1 MNFFFI
7 PFVLEAAA
15 LLTARSRPSHIG
27 KLCSWGLEHLS
38 PRRNTNYFGYLFGV
52 LLAISLSFTATVSA
66 HGDEHDE
73 DAEHQHAEPAK
84 GPHGGRLLTQDGF
97 ALEVTIYETEVEPE
111 LRLYLYQNAEPIKT
125 TEAKLQV
132 TLQRLGAPAEL
143 IQFSPELDYWMG
155 DTVIREPHSFAVEV
169 SASYQGKNYQWHY
182 DSFEGRTALSA
193 RSVEKAG
200 IKLEQTQPGQIHTQL
215 HLFGVVAPVPE
226 QQYQLGAAYAG
237 VVQQLAVKVGDKV
250 SKGQLV
256 AIVQNPTSLKNY
268 SVLAPA
274 AGEVTA
280 KYVSVGTKVSEQP
293 IVEISDFSSVYVEMS
308 AFPSDTEQL
317 QPGQKFLVQDLH
329 GHQAAVS
336 QISYIA
342 PQMTGG
348 HIARARGVL
357 ANPDGHW
364 RPGMHVKTD
373 VTVAT
378 VDAPLVIKKS
388 ALQLWNG
395 KTVIFIKVGD
405 EFEIRMPELG
415 RADDTQVEVLSGVPL
430 GVQYAT
436 TNSFILKADV
446 MKSGASHDH

>member
-1 MNFFFI
+1 MNFFRFI
-7 PFVLEAAA
+7 SVLM
-15 LLTARSRPSHIG
+15 
-27 KLCSWGLEHLS
+27 
-38 PRRNTNYFGYLFGV
+38 
-52 LLAISLSFTATVSA
+52 LAISLSFTAIVHA

-73 DAEHQHAEPAK
+73 EAEHQHAEPAK
-84 GPHGGRLLTQDGF
+84 GPHGGRLLSQDDF

-111 LRLYLYQNAEPIKT
+111 LRVYLYQNGEPIKT
-125 TEAKLQV
+125 SELKLQV
-132 TLQRLGAPAEL
+132 TLQRLGEPAEL
-143 IQFSPELDYWMG
+143 INFNPELDYWLG
-155 DTVIREPHSFAVEV
+155 DTVIREPHSFEVEI
-169 SASYQGKNYQWHY
+169 SASYQGKKFEWHY
-182 DSFEGRTALSA
+182 DSFEGRTELSA
-193 RSVEKAG
+193 RSIEKAG
-200 IKLEQTQPGQIHTQL
+200 IELQQTQAGQIHTQL

-226 QQYQLGAAYAG
+226 QQYQVGAAYAG

-250 SKGQLV
+250 TKGQLL
-256 AIVQNPTSLKNY
+256 ATVQNPVSLKNY
-268 SVLAPA
+268 SVFAPA

-293 IVEISDFSSVYVEMS
+293 IVEISDFSSVYIEMS

-317 QPGQKFLVQDLH
+317 KLGQEFLVKDLH
-329 GHQAAVS
+329 GHQSAVS

-378 VDAPLVIKKS
+378 VDAALVIKKS
-388 ALQLWNG
+388 ALQLWHG

-405 EFEIRMPELG
+405 VFEIRMPELG

-436 TNSFILKADV
+436 SNSFILKADV

>member
-1 MNFFFI
+1 MNISRFLSI
-7 PFVLEAAA
+7 LCLSSALFV
-15 LLTARSRPSHIG
+15 TAPVFASG
-27 KLCSWGLEHLS
+27 EH
-38 PRRNTNYFGYLFGV
+38 
-52 LLAISLSFTATVSA
+52 
-66 HGDEHDE
+66 HEDEHGH
-73 DAEHQHAEPAK
+73 AEAEPAK
-84 GPHGGRLLTQDGF
+84 GPHGGRLLTQDDF

-111 LRLYLYQNAEPIKT
+111 LRLYLYQNGEPIKT
-125 TEAKLQV
+125 SELKLQV
-132 TLQRLGAPAEL
+132 TLQRLGEQAEL
-143 IQFSPELDYWMG
+143 VNFSPELDYWLG
-155 DTVIREPHSFAVEV
+155 DTVIREPHSFEVEI
-169 SASYQGKNYQWHY
+169 SASYQGKNFEWHY
-182 DSFEGRTALSA
+182 DSFEGRTELSE
-193 RSVEKAG
+193 RSVQKAG
-200 IKLEQTQPGQIHTQL
+200 IELQQTQPGQIHTQL

-226 QQYQLGAAYAG
+226 QQYQVGAAYAG

-250 SKGQLV
+250 AKGQLL
-256 AIVQNPTSLKNY
+256 ATVQNPVSLKNY
-268 SVLAPA
+268 NVFAPA
-274 AGEVTA
+274 SGEVTA

-293 IVEISDFSSVYVEMS
+293 IVEISDFSSIYIEMS

-317 QPGQKFLVQDLH
+317 KLGQEFLVKDLH
-329 GHQAAVS
+329 GHQSAVS

-378 VDAPLVIKKS
+378 VDAALVIKKS

-405 EFEIRMPELG
+405 VFEIRMPELG

>member
-1 MNFFFI
+1 MNISAFFSI
-7 PFVLEAAA
+7 LCLSAA
-15 LLTARSRPSHIG
+15 LLVATPVVASG
-27 KLCSWGLEHLS
+27 EH
-38 PRRNTNYFGYLFGV
+38 
-52 LLAISLSFTATVSA
+52 
-66 HGDEHDE
+66 HEDEHG
-73 DAEHQHAEPAK
+73 HAEAEAAK
-84 GPHGGRLLTQDGF
+84 GPHGGRLLTQDDF

-111 LRLYLYQNAEPIKT
+111 LRVYLYQNDEPVKT
-125 TEAKLQV
+125 TELKLQV
-132 TLQRLGAPAEL
+132 RLQRLGEPAEL
-143 IQFSPELDYWMG
+143 VNFSPELDYWLG
-155 DTVIREPHSFAVEV
+155 DTVIREPHSFEVEI
-169 SASYQGKNYQWHY
+169 STSYQGKNFEWHY
-182 DSFEGRTALSA
+182 DSFEGRTGLSE
-193 RSVEKAG
+193 RSVQKAG
-200 IKLEQTQPGQIHTQL
+200 IELQQTQAGQIHTQL

-226 QQYQLGAAYAG
+226 QQYQVGAAYAG

-250 SKGQLV
+250 TKGQLL
-256 AIVQNPTSLKNY
+256 ATVQNPVSLKNY
-268 SVLAPA
+268 SVFAPA

-280 KYVSVGTKVSEQP
+280 KYVSVGTKISEQP
-293 IVEISDFSSVYVEMS
+293 IVEISDFSSVYIEMS

-317 QPGQKFLVQDLH
+317 KLGQEFLVKDLH

-378 VDAPLVIKKS
+378 VDAALVIKKS

-405 EFEIRMPELG
+405 VFEIRMPELG
-415 RADDTQVEVLSGVPL
+415 RADDSQVEVLSGVPL

>member
-1 MNFFFI
+1 MNFFRFI
-7 PFVLEAAA
+7 SVLM
-15 LLTARSRPSHIG
+15 
-27 KLCSWGLEHLS
+27 
-38 PRRNTNYFGYLFGV
+38 
-52 LLAISLSFTATVSA
+52 LAISLSFTAIVHA

-73 DAEHQHAEPAK
+73 EAEHQHAEAAK
-84 GPHGGRLLTQDGF
+84 GPHGGRLLTQDDF

-111 LRLYLYQNAEPIKT
+111 LRVYLYQNGEPIKT
-125 TEAKLQV
+125 SELKLQV
-132 TLQRLGAPAEL
+132 TLQRLGEPAEL
-143 IQFSPELDYWMG
+143 INFSPELDYWLG
-155 DTVIREPHSFAVEV
+155 DTVIREPHSFEVEI
-169 SASYQGKNYQWHY
+169 SASYQGKNFEWHY
-182 DSFEGRTALSA
+182 DSFEGRTGLSE
-193 RSVEKAG
+193 RSVQKAG
-200 IKLEQTQPGQIHTQL
+200 IELQQTQPGQIHTQL

-226 QQYQLGAAYAG
+226 QQYQVGAAYAG

-250 SKGQLV
+250 TKGQLV

-268 SVLAPA
+268 SVFAPA
-274 AGEVTA
+274 SGEVTA
-280 KYVSVGTKVSEQP
+280 KYVSVGVKVSEQP
-293 IVEISDFSSVYVEMS
+293 IVEISDFSSVYIEMS
-308 AFPSDTEQL
+308 AFPSDIEQL
-317 QPGQKFLVQDLH
+317 KLGHEFLVKDLH
-329 GHQAAVS
+329 GHQSAQS

-378 VDAPLVIKKS
+378 VDAALVIKKS

-405 EFEIRMPELG
+405 LFEIRMPELG

>member
-1 MNFFFI
+1 MNMFVFFSM
-7 PFVLEAAA
+7 LYLSLA
-15 LLTARSRPSHIG
+15 LI
-27 KLCSWGLEHLS
+27 LS
-38 PRRNTNYFGYLFGV
+38 PVAFASGDHHDDEPDH
-52 LLAISLSFTATVSA
+52 AHSEAT
-66 HGDEHDE
+66 
-73 DAEHQHAEPAK
+73 K
-84 GPHGGRLLTQDGF
+84 GPHGGRLLTQENF
-97 ALEVTIYETEVEPE
+97 ALEVTIYETGVEPE
-111 LRLYLYQNAEPIKT
+111 LRLYLYQNGEPIKT

-132 TLQRLGAPAEL
+132 TLQRLGEAAEL
-143 IQFSPELDYWMG
+143 INFSPELDYWLG
-155 DTVIREPHSFAVEV
+155 DTVIREPHSFAVEID
-169 SASYQGKNYQWHY
+169 ASYQGKNYQWHY
-182 DSFEGRTALSA
+182 DSFEGRTTLSA

-200 IKLEQTQPGQIHTQL
+200 IELEQTQAGQIHTQL

-226 QQYQLGAAYAG
+226 QQVQVGAAYAG

-250 SKGQLV
+250 TKGQLV
-256 AIVQNPTSLKNY
+256 ATVQNPNSLKNY
-268 SVLAPA
+268 SIFAPV

-280 KYVSVGTKVSEQP
+280 TYVSVGAKVSEQP
-293 IVEISDFSSVYVEMS
+293 IVEICDFSSVYVEMS

-317 QPGQKFLVQDLH
+317 KLGQQFLVQDLH
-329 GHQAAVS
+329 GHQSAVS

-378 VDAPLVIKKS
+378 ADAALVIKKS
-388 ALQLWNG
+388 ALQLWND

-405 EFEIRMPELG
+405 SFEIRMPELG

>member
-1 MNFFFI
+1 
-7 PFVLEAAA
+7 
-15 LLTARSRPSHIG
+15 
-27 KLCSWGLEHLS
+27 
-38 PRRNTNYFGYLFGV
+38 
-52 LLAISLSFTATVSA
+52 
-66 HGDEHDE
+66 
-73 DAEHQHAEPAK
+73 
-84 GPHGGRLLTQDGF
+84 
-97 ALEVTIYETEVEPE
+97 
-111 LRLYLYQNAEPIKT
+111 
-125 TEAKLQV
+125 
-132 TLQRLGAPAEL
+132 
-143 IQFSPELDYWMG
+143 
-155 DTVIREPHSFAVEV
+155 
-169 SASYQGKNYQWHY
+169 
-182 DSFEGRTALSA
+182 
-193 RSVEKAG
+193 
-200 IKLEQTQPGQIHTQL
+200 
-215 HLFGVVAPVPE
+215 
-226 QQYQLGAAYAG
+226 
-237 VVQQLAVKVGDKV
+237 
-250 SKGQLV
+250 
-256 AIVQNPTSLKNY
+256 
-268 SVLAPA
+268 
-274 AGEVTA
+274 
-280 KYVSVGTKVSEQP
+280 
-293 IVEISDFSSVYVEMS
+293 MS

-317 QPGQKFLVQDLH
+317 KLGQQFLVKDLH

-405 EFEIRMPELG
+405 EFEIRMPQLG

>member
-1 MNFFFI
+1 MNISKFLSVLCLSSAL
-7 PFVLEAAA
+7 FV
-15 LLTARSRPSHIG
+15 TAPVFASG
-27 KLCSWGLEHLS
+27 EH
-38 PRRNTNYFGYLFGV
+38 
-52 LLAISLSFTATVSA
+52 
-66 HGDEHDE
+66 HEDEHG
-73 DAEHQHAEPAK
+73 HAEAQPAK
-84 GPHGGRLLTQDGF
+84 GPHGGRLLTQDDV

-111 LRLYLYQNAEPIKT
+111 LRVYLYQHGEPVKT
-125 TEAKLQV
+125 TQLELQV
-132 TLQRLGAPAEL
+132 TLQRLGEPAEL
-143 IQFSPELDYWMG
+143 INFSPELDYWLG
-155 DTVIREPHSFAVEV
+155 DTVIREPHSFAVEI
-169 SASYQGKNYQWHY
+169 SASYQGKNFEWHY
-182 DSFEGRTALSA
+182 DSFEGRTALSE

-200 IKLEQTQPGQIHTQL
+200 IEQEQTQPGQIQTQL

-226 QQYQLGAAYAG
+226 QQYQVGAAYAG

-250 SKGQLV
+250 TKGQLV
-256 AIVQNPTSLKNY
+256 ATVQNPVSLKNY
-268 SVLAPA
+268 SVFAPA
-274 AGEVTA
+274 SGEVTA
-280 KYVSVGTKVSEQP
+280 KYISVGAKVSEQP
-293 IVEISDFSSVYVEMS
+293 LIEISDFSSVYIEMS

-317 QPGQKFLVQDLH
+317 KLGQKFLVKDLH
-329 GHQAAVS
+329 GHQSAQS

-357 ANPDGHW
+357 ANTDGHW

-378 VDAPLVIKKS
+378 VDAALVIKKS

-395 KTVIFIKVGD
+395 KTVIFIRVGD
-405 EFEIRMPELG
+405 VFEIRMPELG

>member
-1 MNFFFI
+1 MNFSRFLSI
-7 PFVLEAAA
+7 LCLSAA
-15 LLTARSRPSHIG
+15 LFVTTLVFASG
-27 KLCSWGLEHLS
+27 
-38 PRRNTNYFGYLFGV
+38 
-52 LLAISLSFTATVSA
+52 
-66 HGDEHDE
+66 EHDE
-73 DAEHQHAEPAK
+73 DEHGHVEVEPAK
-84 GPHGGRLLTQDGF
+84 GPHGGRLLTQDDF

-111 LRLYLYQNAEPIKT
+111 LRVYLYQNGAPIKT
-125 TEAKLQV
+125 SELKLQV
-132 TLQRLGAPAEL
+132 TLQRLGEAAEL
-143 IQFSPELDYWMG
+143 VNFSPELDYWLG
-155 DTVIREPHSFAVEV
+155 DKVIREPHSFEVEI
-169 SASYQGKNYQWHY
+169 SASYQGKNFEWHY
-182 DSFEGRTALSA
+182 DSFEGRTELSA

-200 IKLEQTQPGQIHTQL
+200 IELQQTQPGQIQTQL

-226 QQYQLGAAYAG
+226 QQYQVGAAYAG
-237 VVQQLAVKVGDKV
+237 VVQQLVVKVGDKV
-250 SKGQLV
+250 TKGQLL
-256 AIVQNPTSLKNY
+256 ATVQNPVSLKNY
-268 SVLAPA
+268 SVFAPA

-293 IVEISDFSSVYVEMS
+293 IVEISDFSSVYIEMS

-317 QPGQKFLVQDLH
+317 MLGQQFLVKDLH

-388 ALQLWNG
+388 ALQLWNS

-405 EFEIRMPELG
+405 EFEIRMPQLG

>member
-1 MNFFFI
+1 MNIFRFLSI
-7 PFVLEAAA
+7 LCLSSALFV
-15 LLTARSRPSHIG
+15 TAPVFASG
-27 KLCSWGLEHLS
+27 EH
-38 PRRNTNYFGYLFGV
+38 
-52 LLAISLSFTATVSA
+52 
-66 HGDEHDE
+66 HEDEHGH
-73 DAEHQHAEPAK
+73 AEAEPAK
-84 GPHGGRLLTQDGF
+84 GPHGGRLLSQDDF

-111 LRLYLYQNAEPIKT
+111 LRVYLYQNGEPIKT
-125 TEAKLQV
+125 SELKLQV
-132 TLQRLGAPAEL
+132 TLQRLGEAAER
-143 IQFSPELDYWMG
+143 INFSPELDYWLG
-155 DTVIREPHSFAVEV
+155 DTVVREPHSFAVEI
-169 SASYQGKNYQWHY
+169 SASYQGKNFEWHY
-182 DSFEGRTALSA
+182 DSFEGRTVLSE
-193 RSVEKAG
+193 RSVQKAG
-200 IKLEQTQPGQIHTQL
+200 IELQQTQAGQIQTQL

-226 QQYQLGAAYAG
+226 QQYQVGAAYAG
-237 VVQQLAVKVGDKV
+237 VVQQLAVKVGEKV
-250 SKGQLV
+250 AKGQLL
-256 AIVQNPTSLKNY
+256 ATVQNPLSLKNY
-268 SVLAPA
+268 SVFAPA
-274 AGEVTA
+274 SGEVTA
-280 KYVSVGTKVSEQP
+280 KYISVGAKVSEQP
-293 IVEISDFSSVYVEMS
+293 IIEISDFSSVYIEMS

-317 QPGQKFLVQDLH
+317 KLGQQFLVKDLH
-329 GHQAAVS
+329 GHQSAVS

-405 EFEIRMPELG
+405 LFEIRMPELG

>member
-1 MNFFFI
+1 MNFFRFI
-7 PFVLEAAA
+7 SILV
-15 LLTARSRPSHIG
+15 
-27 KLCSWGLEHLS
+27 
-38 PRRNTNYFGYLFGV
+38 
-52 LLAISLSFTATVSA
+52 LAISLSFSATVSA

-73 DAEHQHAEPAK
+73 EAEHQHAEAAK
-84 GPHGGRLLTQDGF
+84 GPHGGRLLAQDDF

-111 LRLYLYQNAEPIKT
+111 LRVYLYQNGEPIKT
-125 TEAKLQV
+125 SELKLQV
-132 TLQRLGAPAEL
+132 TLQRLGEAAEVVN
-143 IQFSPELDYWMG
+143 FSPELDYWLG
-155 DTVIREPHSFAVEV
+155 DTVIREPHSFEVEI
-169 SASYQGKNYQWHY
+169 SASYQGKNFEWHY
-182 DSFEGRTALSA
+182 DSFEGRTELSA
-193 RSVEKAG
+193 RSVQKAG
-200 IKLEQTQPGQIHTQL
+200 IELEQTQPGQIQTQL

-226 QQYQLGAAYAG
+226 QQYQVGAAYAG

-250 SKGQLV
+250 AKGQLV
-256 AIVQNPTSLKNY
+256 ATVQNPVSLKNY
-268 SVLAPA
+268 NVFAPA

-280 KYVSVGTKVSEQP
+280 KYVSVGAKVSEQS
-293 IVEISDFSSVYVEMS
+293 IVEISDFSSVYIEMS

-317 QPGQKFLVQDLH
+317 KLGQEFLVKDLH
-329 GHQAAVS
+329 GHQSAVS

-357 ANPDGHW
+357 ANPNGHW

-378 VDAPLVIKKS
+378 VDAALVIKKS

-405 EFEIRMPELG
+405 VFEIRMPELG

>member
-1 MNFFFI
+1 MNFI
-7 PFVLEAAA
+7 SILV
-15 LLTARSRPSHIG
+15 
-27 KLCSWGLEHLS
+27 
-38 PRRNTNYFGYLFGV
+38 
-52 LLAISLSFTATVSA
+52 LAISLSFTAIVHA
-66 HGDEHDE
+66 HGDEHNE
-73 DAEHQHAEPAK
+73 EQAEHQHAEAAK
-84 GPHGGRLLTQDGF
+84 GPHGGRLLTQDDFG
-97 ALEVTIYETEVEPE
+97 LEVTIYETEVEPE
-111 LRLYLYQNAEPIKT
+111 LRVYLYQNGEPVKT
-125 TEAKLQV
+125 SELKLQV
-132 TLQRLGAPAEL
+132 TLQRLGEAAEVVN
-143 IQFSPELDYWMG
+143 FSPELDYWLG
-155 DTVIREPHSFAVEV
+155 DTVIREPHSFEVEI
-169 SASYQGKNYQWHY
+169 SASYQGKNFEWHY
-182 DSFEGRTALSA
+182 DSFEGRTGLSE
-193 RSVEKAG
+193 RSMQKAG
-200 IKLEQTQPGQIHTQL
+200 IELQQTQPGQIHTQL

-226 QQYQLGAAYAG
+226 QQYQVGAAYAG

-250 SKGQLV
+250 TKGQLV
-256 AIVQNPTSLKNY
+256 AIVQNPVSLKNY
-268 SVLAPA
+268 SVFAPA

-280 KYVSVGTKVSEQP
+280 KYVSVGAKVSEQP
-293 IVEISDFSSVYVEMS
+293 IVEISDFSSVYIEMS

-317 QPGQKFLVQDLH
+317 KLGQEFLVKDLH
-329 GHQAAVS
+329 GHQSAVS

-378 VDAPLVIKKS
+378 VDASLVIKKS

-405 EFEIRMPELG
+405 LFEIRMPELG
-415 RADDTQVEVLSGVPL
+415 RADDSQVEVLSGVPL

>member
-1 MNFFFI
+1 MNISRFLSI
-7 PFVLEAAA
+7 LCLSAA
-15 LLTARSRPSHIG
+15 LFVTTLVFASG
-27 KLCSWGLEHLS
+27 
-38 PRRNTNYFGYLFGV
+38 
-52 LLAISLSFTATVSA
+52 
-66 HGDEHDE
+66 EHDE
-73 DAEHQHAEPAK
+73 DEHGHVEVEPAK
-84 GPHGGRLLTQDGF
+84 GPHGGRLLTQENF

-111 LRLYLYQNAEPIKT
+111 LRVYLYQNGAPIKT
-125 TEAKLQV
+125 SELKLQV
-132 TLQRLGAPAEL
+132 TLQRLGEAAEL
-143 IQFSPELDYWMG
+143 VNFSPELDYWLG
-155 DTVIREPHSFAVEV
+155 DKVIREPHSFEVEI
-169 SASYQGKNYQWHY
+169 SASYQGKNFEWHY
-182 DSFEGRTALSA
+182 DSFEGRTELSA

-200 IKLEQTQPGQIHTQL
+200 IELQQTQPGQIQTQL

-226 QQYQLGAAYAG
+226 QQYQVGAAYAG
-237 VVQQLAVKVGDKV
+237 VVQQLVVKVGDKV
-250 SKGQLV
+250 TKGQLL
-256 AIVQNPTSLKNY
+256 ATVQNPVSLKNY
-268 SVLAPA
+268 SVFAPA

-280 KYVSVGTKVSEQP
+280 KYVSVGAKVSEQP
-293 IVEISDFSSVYVEMS
+293 IVEISDFSSVYIEMS

-317 QPGQKFLVQDLH
+317 MLGQQFLVKDLH
-329 GHQAAVS
+329 GHQLAQS
-336 QISYIA
+336 QISFIA

-378 VDAPLVIKKS
+378 LDAALVIKKS

-405 EFEIRMPELG
+405 VFEIRMPELG
-415 RADDTQVEVLSGVPL
+415 RADDTQVEVLSGMPL

>member
-1 MNFFFI
+1 MNISAFFSI
-7 PFVLEAAA
+7 LCLSAA
-15 LLTARSRPSHIG
+15 LFIATPVVASG
-27 KLCSWGLEHLS
+27 EH
-38 PRRNTNYFGYLFGV
+38 
-52 LLAISLSFTATVSA
+52 
-66 HGDEHDE
+66 HEDEHGH
-73 DAEHQHAEPAK
+73 AEAEPAK
-84 GPHGGRLLTQDGF
+84 GPHGGRLLTQDDF

-111 LRLYLYQNAEPIKT
+111 LRVYVYQNGEPVKT
-125 TEAKLQV
+125 TELKLQV
-132 TLQRLGAPAEL
+132 TLQRLGEAAEVVN
-143 IQFSPELDYWMG
+143 FSPELDYWLG
-155 DTVIREPHSFAVEV
+155 DKVIREPHSFEVEI
-169 SASYQGKNYQWHY
+169 SAGYQGKNFEWHY
-182 DSFEGRTALSA
+182 DSFEGRTGLSA

-200 IKLEQTQPGQIHTQL
+200 IELEQTQPGQIHTQL

-226 QQYQLGAAYAG
+226 QQYQIGAAYAG

-250 SKGQLV
+250 AKGQLL
-256 AIVQNPTSLKNY
+256 ATVQNPVSLKNY
-268 SVLAPA
+268 NVFAPA

-280 KYVSVGTKVSEQP
+280 KYVSVGTKISEQP
-293 IVEISDFSSVYVEMS
+293 IVEISDFSSVYIEMS

-317 QPGQKFLVQDLH
+317 KLGHEFLVKDLH
-329 GHQAAVS
+329 GHQSAVS

-357 ANPDGHW
+357 ANTDGHW

-378 VDAPLVIKKS
+378 VDAALVIKKS

-405 EFEIRMPELG
+405 LFEIRMPELG